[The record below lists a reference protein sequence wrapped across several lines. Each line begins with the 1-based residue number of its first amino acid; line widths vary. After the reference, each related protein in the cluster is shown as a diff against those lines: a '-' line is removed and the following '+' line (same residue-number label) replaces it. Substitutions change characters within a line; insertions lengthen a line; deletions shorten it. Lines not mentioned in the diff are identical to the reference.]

1 MKKKVLNLFFAVL
14 ALGLNSFAQEHEPQ
28 IQNYL
33 NDHTK
38 DLGITKTDAK
48 NWKIYNQHED
58 KSSKIS
64 YVYLLQTHN
73 DVEVFN
79 AIANFA
85 INENGVFLGGNRMVN
100 DVEGKINTTSA
111 SINQVDAIA
120 AACKALGIQQKS
132 PAELI
137 RTENGTSLYK
147 KGSMSQED
155 IPVKLV
161 YVPDGELIKL
171 AWDLSIY
178 ELSGNH
184 WWSIR
189 IDATTGQEINKG
201 DWVTT
206 CEFDNDGHA
215 LNSYTPG
222 PHFVANIPVG
232 SPLAA
237 PAPPPGTDEYRVFAI
252 PTESPNHGPRTLVV
266 GPSDATASPYGWH
279 DISGTPGN
287 EFTTTRGNNV
297 RAYEDEN
304 GNNAFGYFA
313 DGGAALSLDFPL
325 NQNQTAN
332 LYFDASITNL
342 FYMNNIMHDVWYG
355 YGFDEASGNFQANS
369 YANGGLSSDE
379 VYAEAQDGS
388 GTNNANFATPA
399 DGQNPRM
406 QMYLWDAPA
415 DLLTINSPA
424 GIAGAYTALPAQF
437 GGAIPIVPLT
447 TDLVIYDD
455 NAGVEDYDACEAA
468 VNGAAISGKI
478 CVIRRGDCLFVDKV
492 QNAQDEG
499 AVGVIMVNNVV
510 GAPPITMGGTQPSI
524 TIPAIMVS
532 YTDGEALIA
541 AIEAGT
547 VNGTIVDAQSFALD
561 GDLDNGI
568 ISHEYGHGISTRL
581 TGGAA
586 NSGCLNNSEQM
597 GEGWSDWF
605 GLMLTIEPGDLA
617 TDNRGIGTFVTG
629 EATNGFGIRPV
640 PYNTDFAVND
650 FTYDASNWD
659 GAAFPT
665 NISEPHGIGFVWCTM
680 LWDLSWALIDAYG
693 YDADLY
699 NGTGGNNIAMA
710 LVIQGLKL
718 QPCGPG
724 FVDGRDAILQADML
738 LNAGANQCLIWN
750 VFANR
755 GLGNSANQGSANSRT
770 DQVEAFDMPPG
781 FVNVTGSASVTSC
794 AGYTW
799 SANGTT
805 YSTSGSY
812 VETLLTSTG
821 CDSTATLNLTITPAT
836 TSTATISS
844 CDDYTWA
851 ANGQTYTANG
861 LYTVTLVNAA
871 GCDSITNLDL
881 TINASPSISISSY
894 TDPTTCSGTEGTITI
909 GGTGTGVV
917 SWTGASIGNSGTVT
931 APYVITGLGSGNYS
945 IIFDDGC
952 PSSSTTQG
960 LIAPGTTTSTVAE
973 TACGDYDWN
982 GTNYTASGAYTWT
995 GTNSAL
1001 CDSVATLNLT
1011 INNAT
1016 TSSTDVTECDTYNW
1030 NGTDYL
1036 TSGTYTWIGT
1046 NAVSCDSVATLN
1058 LTINTVNVS
1067 TSFIDDVTMTADV
1080 AGATYTWVDCN
1091 DNFSLIAGATSQT
1104 YEATINGDYA
1114 VIVTE
1119 NGCSDTSVCMN
1130 VKAVGIIENN
1140 FGTDIKVYPNPTSQD
1155 VTIDLG
1161 AEYSNIEVRITNAL
1175 GQIIDTK
1182 QIASSSTID
1191 LTLDGARG
1199 TYILEIGT
1207 DKGITAR
1214 VRVVKN

>member
-1 MKKKVLNLFFAVL
+1 MKKKALNLFFAAL

-33 NDHTK
+33 NDHVK

-48 NWKIYNQHED
+48 NWKIYNQHDD
-58 KSSKIS
+58 KSSNIS

-85 INENGVFLGGNRMVN
+85 INENGVVLGGNRLVN
-100 DVEGKINTTSA
+100 DVEGKINTS
-111 SINQVDAIA
+111 SPSMNQVEAIS
-120 AACKALGIQQKS
+120 AACKALGIRQNA

-137 RTENGTSLYK
+137 RTENGISLYK

-161 YVPDGELIKL
+161 YVPDGDVIKL

-189 IDATTGQEINKG
+189 IDATTGAEINKG
-201 DWVTT
+201 DWVTS
-206 CEFDNDGHA
+206 CEFDSDGYA
-215 LNSYTPG
+215 QNSYTPG
-222 PHFVANIPVG
+222 PHYKPNIPVG

-237 PAPPPGTDEYRVFAI
+237 PAPPPATDEYRVYAI

-266 GPSDATASPYGWH
+266 GPSDATASPHGWH

-287 EFTTTRGNNV
+287 EFTVTRGNNV
-297 RAYEDEN
+297 RASEDEN
-304 GNNAFGYFA
+304 ADNGFGYWP
-313 DGGAALSLDFPL
+313 DGGATLSFDYPL
-325 NQNQTAN
+325 NPNQAAN
-332 LYFDASITNL
+332 LYWDAAITNL
-342 FYMNNIMHDVWYG
+342 FYMNNIMHDVWYH

-379 VYAEAQDGS
+379 VYAEAQDGG
-388 GTNNANFATPA
+388 GTNNANFATPV

-415 DLLTINSPA
+415 DLLTINAPG

-437 GGAIPIVPLT
+437 GGAVPMVPLT
-447 TDLVIYDD
+447 TDIIIYDD
-455 NAGVEDYDACEAA
+455 NAGVEDYDACETP
-468 VNGAAISGKI
+468 VNGASLTGNI
-478 CVIRRGDCLFVDKV
+478 CIIRRGDCLFVDKV
-492 QNAQDEG
+492 QNAQNAG
-499 AVGVIMVNNVV
+499 AAAVIMVNNIV

-532 YTDGEALIA
+532 NADGEAMIA
-541 AIEAGT
+541 AIEGGAT
-547 VNGTIVDAQSFALD
+547 VNGTIVDAQAFELD
-561 GDLDNGI
+561 GDFDNGI

-581 TGGAA
+581 TGGSA
-586 NSGCLNNSEQM
+586 NSNCLGNAEQM

-659 GAAFPT
+659 GAGFPT

-699 NGTGGNNIAMA
+699 NGTGGNNIAME

-718 QPCGPG
+718 QPCDPG

-738 LNAGANQCLIWN
+738 LNGGANQCLIWN

-755 GLGNSANQGSANSRT
+755 GLGNSASQGSANSRT

-781 FVNVTGSASVTSC
+781 
-794 AGYTW
+794 
-799 SANGTT
+799 
-805 YSTSGSY
+805 
-812 VETLLTSTG
+812 
-821 CDSTATLNLTITPAT
+821 I
-836 TSTATISS
+836 
-844 CDDYTWA
+844 
-851 ANGQTYTANG
+851 
-861 LYTVTLVNAA
+861 
-871 GCDSITNLDL
+871 
-881 TINASPSISISSY
+881 
-894 TDPTTCSGTEGTITI
+894 
-909 GGTGTGVV
+909 
-917 SWTGASIGNSGTVT
+917 
-931 APYVITGLGSGNYS
+931 
-945 IIFDDGC
+945 
-952 PSSSTTQG
+952 
-960 LIAPGTTTSTVAE
+960 
-973 TACGDYDWN
+973 
-982 GTNYTASGAYTWT
+982 
-995 GTNSAL
+995 
-1001 CDSVATLNLT
+1001 
-1011 INNAT
+1011 
-1016 TSSTDVTECDTYNW
+1016 
-1030 NGTDYL
+1030 
-1036 TSGTYTWIGT
+1036 
-1046 NAVSCDSVATLN
+1046 
-1058 LTINTVNVS
+1058 VNVS
-1067 TSFIDDVTMTADV
+1067 VSFIDDVTLTADL
-1080 AGATYTWVDCN
+1080 AGATYAWVDCN
-1091 DNFSLIAGATSQT
+1091 DNYSLIAGETSQT
-1104 YEATINGDYA
+1104 YTATAEGDYA

-1119 NGCSDTSVCMN
+1119 NDCSDTSACMN
-1130 VKAVGIIENN
+1130 VSAAGILENN
-1140 FGTDIKVYPNPTSQD
+1140 FGTAINVYPNPTNQE
-1155 VTIDLG
+1155 VTVDLG
-1161 AEYSNIEVRITNAL
+1161 AEYSNIEVRVTNAL

-1199 TYILEIGT
+1199 TYILEI
-1207 DKGITAR
+1207 KANNGITAR
-1214 VRVVKN
+1214 VRVIKN